1 MVRSI
6 DRGRFRVGAGAMT
19 TPLIVCLF
27 NRPQQAAALI
37 ESLRG
42 QRPQRIWVIADGP
55 RAYHR
60 EDRAR
65 CQESLDSQ
73 SRIDWPCWLSA

>member
-1 MVRSI
+1 
-6 DRGRFRVGAGAMT
+6 
-19 TPLIVCLF
+19 
-27 NRPQQAAALI
+27 LI